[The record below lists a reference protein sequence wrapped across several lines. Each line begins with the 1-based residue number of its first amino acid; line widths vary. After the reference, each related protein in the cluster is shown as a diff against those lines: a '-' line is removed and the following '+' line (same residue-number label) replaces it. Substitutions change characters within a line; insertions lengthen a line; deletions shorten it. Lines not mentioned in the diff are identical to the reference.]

1 MNFLALGLIIPL
13 AACSF
18 SWNGNDTGASA
29 NSGSRAAAAGSGTT
43 RTYQVAGFDGIDLQ
57 GSDDI
62 DVRVGTGFSVRAE
75 GPSDQLDRLTIER
88 SGETLNIGRKNG
100 ASFGWNKGGKVK
112 VYVTLPRL
120 TDATVSGSGDITVD
134 HIEGARFA
142 GGIPGSGNLNIAA
155 IRVEDVSFSIAGSG
169 NVRAAGTANMLNI
182 AIAGSGEVDA
192 PRLQA
197 RSAKIEISGSG
208 KIHAIVDGP
217 ATVNVLGSG
226 DVDLGPNARCTTSKM
241 GSGRVRCGN

>member
-18 SWNGNDTGASA
+18 SWNGDGAGA
-29 NSGSRAAAAGSGTT
+29 NSGSGAAAAGSGTT
-43 RTYQVAGFDGIDLQ
+43 RTYQVTGFDGIDLQ

-62 DVRVGTGFSVRAE
+62 DVRVGTGFSIRAE
-75 GPSDQLDRLTIER
+75 GPSDQLDRLKIDR
-88 SGETLNIGRKNG
+88 DGETLNIGRKNG

-112 VYVTLPRL
+112 VYLTLPRL
-120 TDATVSGSGDITVD
+120 SDATVSGSGNIAIDRV
-134 HIEGARFA
+134 EGAKFE
-142 GGIPGSGNLNIAA
+142 GEIPGSGNLTIAA
-155 IRVEDVSFSIAGSG
+155 IRVDDAAFSIAGSG
-169 NVRAAGTANMLNI
+169 NVRAAGTATMLKI

-192 PRLQA
+192 PKLQA